1 VRRQILLLLALLAA
15 PGGLFAQK
23 AQNTSLTENY
33 SVGYVMVPFTALDGR
48 GRAITDLRQRDVHL
62 DVENVPVR
70 TDLFEKSMNAP
81 VSFTILVDGSGSM
94 ALAGKLASA
103 RAAVDA
109 LLAQRLPGD
118 DYSVYLFTAGEAREV
133 VPFTDDADAI
143 RRAMS
148 GVRPWG
154 KTAFFD
160 ALATMPDRSRL
171 GRNPT
176 RAIVLLSDGIDN
188 ASTLTRE
195 QLGSLLQ
202 GVGIPIYPLGLRD
215 RSEEMLLRMN
225 ASKEELS
232 DVELLD
238 EVANFTG
245 GRLHLG
251 NEPEQLREAVA
262 SIENDLRSQYL
273 IGFSPTGRGAVKY
286 RQISLKLAR
295 RVSSVR
301 VRSGYRGTEPPALAE

>member
-1 VRRQILLLLALLAA
+1 VRRQTLLLLALLAV
-15 PGGLFAQK
+15 PGLTFAQK
-23 AQNTSLTENY
+23 AQPASLTENY

-62 DVENVPVR
+62 DVENTPVR

-118 DYSVYLFTAGEAREV
+118 DYSIYLFTAGEAREV
-133 VPFTDDADAI
+133 VPFTDDADTI
-143 RRAMS
+143 RRAMTA
-148 GVRPWG
+148 VRPWG

-160 ALATMPDRSRL
+160 ALARMPDRSRL

-195 QLGSLLQ
+195 QLGALLQ

-215 RSEEMLLRMN
+215 HSEEMLLRMN

-238 EVANFTG
+238 EVANLTG

-251 NEPEQLREAVA
+251 NEPDQLRQAVA

-286 RQISLKLAR
+286 RPISLKLAR